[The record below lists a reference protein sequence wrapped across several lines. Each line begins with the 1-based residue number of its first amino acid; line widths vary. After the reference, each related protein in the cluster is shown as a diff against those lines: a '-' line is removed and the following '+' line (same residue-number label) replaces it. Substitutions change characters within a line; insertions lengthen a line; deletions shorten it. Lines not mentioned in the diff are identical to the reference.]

1 MSDSE
6 PLMKDEVLPAWT
18 ERSEVKPRT
27 KNQEPRTKNQEPR
40 TKNQEPRTKN
50 CTAGATNSSIG
61 AYTLVFCLTY

>member
-27 KNQEPRTKNQEPR
+27 KN
-40 TKNQEPRTKN
+40 